1 MPHFDQLG
9 ARFGVNY
16 LPRENWWYAWAED
29 DDTFAEDL
37 HQIAALGFDH
47 VRVQCLWP
55 LFQPNPSWVS
65 PRALRRLVHLLD
77 RAAENGLDVCVT
89 VLDGWLSGFDF
100 RPCWLADVDPFT
112 DPEAV
117 DAAELLVGAVARAV
131 EGHPALWCVDVANE
145 PNVLMRHLKA
155 GEGEAWAARM
165 LGAARAAAVPVTVG
179 VDHVPWMSDDVPIG
193 RAFLAG
199 ACDLIPVHAWPYF
212 TGALA
217 RVGEE
222 RAWAIPDYLS
232 QVARATAGAAG
243 KPLWIQEVGV
253 SPLWLADVAVEDFA
267 ERMLRRAAA
276 IPGLGAV
283 TWWASHDISR
293 RFTGFDELEYGLG
306 LIDAEGRTKPVGARV
321 AEVVAELR
329 DRPRVRTAAETAMV
343 PPSGQA
349 GEPAIVLPTG
359 RAPDIDFAEEWFAH
373 MGATVG
379 PAIELERSV
388 S

>member
-1 MPHFDQLG
+1 MPHSDLPIDQP
-9 ARFGVNY
+9 RFGVNY

-29 DDTFAEDL
+29 DDDAFAEDL
-37 HQIAALGFDH
+37 HQIASLGFDH

-65 PRALRRLVHLLD
+65 PRALRRLVGLLD
-77 RAAENGLDVCVT
+77 RAAESGLDVCVT

-100 RPCWLADVDPFT
+100 RPSWLKDVDPFT
-112 DPEAV
+112 DAAAV
-117 DAAELLVGAVARAV
+117 SAAELLVGAVSRAV

-145 PNVLMRHLKA
+145 PNVLMRHLGP

-165 LGAARAAAVPVTVG
+165 LSAARAASVPVTVG
-179 VDHVPWMSDDVPIG
+179 VDHVPWMSDEAPIG
-193 RAFLAG
+193 RAFVAA
-199 ACDLIPVHAWPYF
+199 ACDLVPVHAWPFF

-222 RAWAIPDYLS
+222 RAWAIPDYLA
-232 QVARATAGAAG
+232 QVARATPGAAG
-243 KPLWIQEVGV
+243 KPVWIQELGV
-253 SPLWLADVAVEDFA
+253 SPLWLTDVAVEDFA

-276 IPGLGAV
+276 VPGLGAV

-306 LIDAEGRTKPVGARV
+306 LIDAEGRVKPIGSRV

-329 DRPRVRTAAETAMV
+329 DRP
-343 PPSGQA
+343 PGQA
-349 GEPAIVLPTG
+349 ATEPAIALPAG
-359 RAPDIDFAEEWFAH
+359 RAPDLDFAEGWFAR
-373 MGATVG
+373 MEAIAG
-379 PAIELERSV
+379 PAIVQERGK
-388 S
+388 

>member
-1 MPHFDQLG
+1 MN
-9 ARFGVNY
+9 ARYGVNY

-29 DDTFAEDL
+29 DDTFADDL

-55 LFQPNPSWVS
+55 LFQPSPSWVS

-100 RPCWLADVDPFT
+100 RPCWLKDADPFT
-112 DPEAV
+112 DAEAV
-117 DAAELLVGAVARAV
+117 SAAELLVGEVARAV

-155 GEGEAWAARM
+155 GGGEPWAARM
-165 LGAARAAAVPVTVG
+165 LRAARAARVPVTVG
-179 VDHVPWMSDDVPIG
+179 VDHVPWMDDEAPIG
-193 RAFLAG
+193 RAFLAD

-222 RAWAIPDYLS
+222 RAWAVPDYLA
-232 QVARATAGAAG
+232 QIARAASAG
-243 KPLWIQEVGV
+243 KPVWIQEVGV
-253 SPLWLADVAVEDFA
+253 SPRWLTDVTVEDFA
-267 ERMLRRAAA
+267 ERMVRRAAA
-276 IPGLGAV
+276 IPGLAAV

-306 LIDAEGRTKPVGARV
+306 LIDAEGRTKPIGARV
-321 AEVVAELR
+321 AEVVAQLR
-329 DRPRVRTAAETAMV
+329 ERPA
-343 PPSGQA
+343 
-349 GEPAIVLPTG
+349 EPAAVAEIVLPAG
-359 RAPDIDFAEEWFAH
+359 RAPDLDFAEEWFAR
-373 MGATVG
+373 MGTIVG
-379 PAIELERSV
+379 PAVRSA

>member
-1 MPHFDQLG
+1 MPHFDLPIDENRTG
-9 ARFGVNY
+9 VSARFGVNY

-37 HQIAALGFDH
+37 HQIASLGFDH

-55 LFQPNPSWVS
+55 LFQPSPSWVS

-100 RPCWLADVDPFT
+100 RPSWLKDVDPFT
-112 DPEAV
+112 DTEAV
-117 DAAELLVGAVARAV
+117 TAAELLVGAVSRAV

-145 PNVLMRHLKA
+145 PNVLMKHLKA

-165 LGAARAAAVPVTVG
+165 VRAARSACAPVTVG
-179 VDHVPWMSDDVPIG
+179 VDHVPWMSDDAPIG
-193 RAFLAG
+193 RAFLADT
-199 ACDLIPVHAWPYF
+199 CDLIPVHAWPYF

-222 RAWAIPDYLS
+222 RAWAIPDYLA
-232 QVARATAGAAG
+232 QVARATPGAAD
-243 KPLWIQEVGV
+243 KPVWIQEVGV
-253 SPLWLADVAVEDFA
+253 SELWLTDVAVEDFA

-306 LIDAEGRTKPVGARV
+306 LIDAQGRTKPIGSRV

-329 DRPRVRTAAETAMV
+329 DRPR
-343 PPSGQA
+343 GQPA
-349 GEPAIVLPTG
+349 TEPTIVLPAG
-359 RAPDIDFAEEWFAH
+359 RAPDIAFAEDWFAT
-373 MGATVG
+373 METTAG
-379 PAIELERSV
+379 PAIVHGSRGMS
-388 S
+388 

>member
-1 MPHFDQLG
+1 MS

-29 DDTFAEDL
+29 DDTFAEDFQ
-37 HQIAALGFDH
+37 QIAALGFDH

-55 LFQPNPSWVS
+55 LFQPSPSWVS
-65 PRALRRLVHLLD
+65 PRALRRLEGLLD

-100 RPCWLADVDPFT
+100 RPCWLKDADPFT
-112 DPEAV
+112 GAV
-117 DAAELLVGAVARAV
+117 DAAELLVRAVADAV
-131 EGHPALWCVDVANE
+131 AGHQALWCIDVANE
-145 PNVLMRHLKA
+145 PNVLMKHLKA
-155 GEGEAWAARM
+155 GEGEPWAARM
-165 LGAARAAAVPVTVG
+165 LNAARTAGVPVTVG
-179 VDHVPWMSDDVPIG
+179 VDHVPWMSDDAPIS
-193 RAFLAG
+193 RAFLAE
-199 ACDLIPVHAWPYF
+199 ACDLVPVHAWPYF

-222 RAWAIPDYLS
+222 RAWAIPDYLA
-232 QVARATAGAAG
+232 QVARATPGAAG
-243 KPLWIQEVGV
+243 KPVWIQEVGV
-253 SPLWLADVAVEDFA
+253 SELWLKDVAVADFA

-276 IPGLGAV
+276 IPEVGAV

-306 LIDAEGRTKPVGARV
+306 LIDAEGRTKPIGARV

-329 DRPRVRTAAETAMV
+329 DRPCEQAPAEPAMV
-343 PPSGQA
+343 L
-349 GEPAIVLPTG
+349 PAG
-359 RAPDIDFAEEWFAH
+359 RAPDLDFAEEWFARL
-373 MGATVG
+373 GATTG
-379 PAIELERSV
+379 PAIRSA